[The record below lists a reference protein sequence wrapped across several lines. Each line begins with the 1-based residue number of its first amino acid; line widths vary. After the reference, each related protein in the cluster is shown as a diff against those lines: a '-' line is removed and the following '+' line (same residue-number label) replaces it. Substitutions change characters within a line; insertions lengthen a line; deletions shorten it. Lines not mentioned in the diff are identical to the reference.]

1 MDSLLFGAAMKRILR
16 EYLGFLVTLG
26 VCLVVLKFSPALG
39 KRVFQVA
46 FRNVLFMLSIIP
58 PIFILVGLFDVWV
71 PKEKVMK
78 HLGDTSGFVG
88 TAISLALGAFAAGP
102 LYAAFPVAEVLLKK
116 GVSFGN
122 VWIFL
127 GAWSTMKIPLLL
139 FELHN
144 LGALFALTRYGM
156 SFLGVLGIAWVL
168 ERVIDP
174 EEKRLIRLPFTEKW
188 RETQDSG
195 IMEK

>member
-1 MDSLLFGAAMKRILR
+1 MSL
-16 EYLGFLVTLG
+16 
-26 VCLVVLKFSPALG
+26 
-39 KRVFQVA
+39 
-46 FRNVLFMLSIIP
+46 
-58 PIFILVGLFDVWV
+58 
-71 PKEKVMK
+71 
-78 HLGDTSGFVG
+78 
-88 TAISLALGAFAAGP
+88 
-102 LYAAFPVAEVLLKK
+102 
-116 GVSFGN
+116 GN

>member
-116 GVSFGN
+116 G
-122 VWIFL
+122 
-127 GAWSTMKIPLLL
+127 
-139 FELHN
+139 
-144 LGALFALTRYGM
+144 
-156 SFLGVLGIAWVL
+156 
-168 ERVIDP
+168 
-174 EEKRLIRLPFTEKW
+174 
-188 RETQDSG
+188 
-195 IMEK
+195 